1 MDRPQEE
8 DLTYFTC
15 LIAGGV
21 CLERFLRRRVP
32 SSPPINKRAIS
43 IKNKIKI
50 VDGTWTK
57 GEDLVGE
64 SATREIRVINTDDT
78 VTAFADNDNIETAAD
93 AILDFSDSNPF
104 GDP

>member
-1 MDRPQEE
+1 MVNSWNSSTGVLEIKIVDGSWTRGE
-8 DLTYFTC
+8 DIVNSWDAST
-15 LIAGGV
+15 GV
-21 CLERFLRRRVP
+21 LE
-32 SSPPINKRAIS
+32 
-43 IKNKIKI
+43 IKI

-57 GEDLVGE
+57 VEDLVGE